1 MDVLARKFAIRD
13 TKGKVRSGM
22 QIPRRVDYGVRA
34 VIYLSVQDPEK
45 CCSITEIA
53 KQQGVPTKF
62 LEKII
67 RDLLRYG
74 LIKFKRGPRGGYA
87 LARSPEQISFSEV
100 IQAIE
105 GPIAVSASD
114 TS

>member
-1 MDVLARKFAIRD
+1 MLFNNGDCQ
-13 TKGKVRSGM
+13 TKGV
-22 QIPRRVDYGVRA
+22 PRR
-34 VIYLSVQDPEK
+34 
-45 CCSITEIA
+45 
-53 KQQGVPTKF
+53 F

-87 LARSPEQISFSEV
+87 LARSPEQISFYEV

-105 GPIAVSASD
+105 GAAHRSQRFGYFIEATPVGKEKR
-114 TS
+114 